1 MFYINNNNNNN
12 SSIPCCLVLL
22 NLDLTVT
29 DVTIFNV
36 YVYAK
41 DVPYAQKS
49 FLNTIYALSKHI
61 LL

>member
-1 MFYINNNNNNN
+1 MFYIDDNN
-12 SSIPCCLVLL
+12 SCIPHCLVLL

-41 DVPYAQKS
+41 DVLYAQKF
-49 FLNTIYALSKHI
+49 FLNAIYALSKHI

>member
-1 MFYINNNNNNN
+1 VFYIENNNR
-12 SSIPCCLVLL
+12 SIPCCLVPI

-29 DVTIFNV
+29 DVMIFNV

-41 DVPYAQKS
+41 DVPYAQKI